1 LATPGAQHVDRS
13 RIVVVDDN
21 VPSAELV
28 QALLGRAGMPAV
40 QVIHAA
46 RELLARYDELSPD
59 LVVLDLNMPVM
70 DGYAVL
76 AELRSRVPAADLPIL
91 VLTADATRDA
101 THRALGL
108 GASDFLTKPID
119 APELILRVRNLLGAR
134 ALYAELRLQQRW
146 LRASVEIG
154 AQTLSASAAD
164 PLRTIAGQAIDIAGA
179 DVVSVGLISPDRTE
193 LMVEIAVGQHADQ
206 LEGRSFRLAEFA
218 DGLVVESGEPT
229 LLGSASGREAP
240 PSHLTSVIEAG
251 PLMVLPLRGTGVTR
265 GIISI
270 GRAEGR
276 RAFSSSELA
285 MAAGFAS
292 HASVAL
298 ELADARAAEHKVLLL
313 EERDRIAIDLHE
325 HVIQE
330 LFAIGLSLVGVA
342 ARVRHDDQL
351 AARVRQC
358 VEDTDRTIRK
368 IRSSIFGLS
377 SNLDPQRAGEPG
389 PPISESP

>member
-1 LATPGAQHVDRS
+1 LATPGAQQLDRS

-40 QVIHAA
+40 EVIHAA
-46 RELLARYDELSPD
+46 KELFARYDELSPD

-70 DGYAVL
+70 DGYEVL
-76 AELRSRVPAADLPIL
+76 TELRGQVASADLPIL
-91 VLTADATRDA
+91 VLTADSTRDA
-101 THRALGL
+101 THRALSL

-119 APELILRVRNLLGAR
+119 ATELILRVRNLLSAR
-134 ALYAELRLQQRW
+134 ALYAELRLQQQW

-154 AQTLSASAAD
+154 APMLSASGAD
-164 PLRTIAGQAIDIAGA
+164 PLRTIADQALDIAGA

-193 LMVEIAVGQHADQ
+193 LVVEIAVGRDAEQ
-206 LEGRSFRLAEFA
+206 LVGRGFQVAEFA
-218 DGLVVESGEPT
+218 DGIVVESGEPM
-229 LLGSASGREAP
+229 LLGSAAGGDGP
-240 PSHLTSVIEAG
+240 PSHLTSLIGAG
-251 PLMVLPLRGTGVTR
+251 PLMLLPLRGNGSTR
-265 GIISI
+265 GILSV
-270 GRAEGR
+270 
-276 RAFSSSELA
+276 
-285 MAAGFAS
+285 GFTA

-313 EERDRIAIDLHE
+313 EERDRIAIDLQD

-330 LFAIGLSLVGVA
+330 LFAIGLSLAGVA

-351 AARVRQC
+351 AARIRQC
-358 VEDTDRTIRK
+358 VDDTDQTIRK

-377 SNLDPQRAGEPG
+377 SNLGPEPAGEPG
-389 PPISESP
+389 PPLADRL